1 MVMKKRAVA
10 SLASD
15 HFPAWQQSTNK
26 AKMLDAWARGANE
39 SPVMPAKAEGS
50 EEYQALAEF
59 SATPWAHLIISSA
72 AQALSVID
80 QRKTSSGES
89 TRTFTHAWRPNSL
102 LSRQRAIYRGA
113 LGHNL
118 AYASTL
124 PGQRPHTGV
133 PMPIV
138 RGVSATKMAAFY
150 DDEAS
155 DDFAR
160 FAMWG
165 ELQVPGEGR
174 DPYMAIRI
182 YDEVATYYLTCD
194 RFGGNMQYVSHEIHD
209 VGVTPIHRFAPR
221 LDLEGR
227 AIGEVEPFLPLLHRL
242 DQDVFDRLIVQR
254 FNSWKVRYV
263 AGMVQPRT
271 DAEKRAASL
280 ALRVE
285 DLLVSESKD
294 TKFGTLD
301 STDIKQYIEAHDA
314 DVRDLAATSQTPPHH
329 LLGQMANLSAE
340 ALESAEKSL
349 LRKVKEYRDSFAQS
363 WDSVLRSC
371 AFIMAQHGSP
381 EERAIFE
388 QEAIDYEMAIK
399 WREADDRALAPI
411 ADALAKIADSLGV
424 PVEMLWEELPF
435 WKKGDTDR
443 AKEILE
449 EQGQDALLAQ
459 FLDEAA
465 GMANREE
472 APDGGRPAD

>member
-1 MVMKKRAVA
+1 MVMKQRAVVG
-10 SLASD
+10 LASD
-15 HFPAWQQSTNK
+15 HFQAWRASTNK
-26 AKMLDAWARGANE
+26 AKMLDAWARGNNE
-39 SPVMPAKAEGS
+39 NPRMPATAQGN
-50 EEYQALAEF
+50 EEYQALSDF
-59 SATPWAHLIISSA
+59 SATPWAHLVISSA
-72 AQALSVID
+72 AQTLSVID

-89 TRTFTHAWRPNSL
+89 TRTFTETWRPNSM

-124 PGQRPHTGV
+124 PGKRPHTDA

-150 DDEAS
+150 DDEAA

-165 ELQVPGEGR
+165 ELQHPKGA
-174 DPYMAIRI
+174 DPFMAIRI
-182 YDEVATYYLTCD
+182 YDETHTYFLACNEHGDRMHYLD
-194 RFGGNMQYVSHEIHD
+194 RRRHD

-221 LDLEGR
+221 LDLDGY
-227 AIGEVEPFLPLLHRL
+227 AIGEIEPFLPLLHRL

-263 AGMVQPRT
+263 AGMTKPRT
-271 DAEKRAASL
+271 PEERRAASL

-349 LRKVKEYRDSFAQS
+349 MRKVQEYRDSFAQS
-363 WDSVLRSC
+363 WDSVMRSC
-371 AFIMAQHGSP
+371 AFIMSQIGSP
-381 EERAIFE
+381 ADRAAYE

-399 WREADDRALAPI
+399 WKESDDRALAPV
-411 ADALAKIADSLGV
+411 ADALSKLADSLGV
-424 PVEMLWEELPF
+424 PYEMLWEQIPF
-435 WKKGDTDR
+435 WKKGDTER
-443 AKEILE
+443 AKELLADQE
-449 EQGQDALLAQ
+449 NAALLGR
-459 FLDEAA
+459 FLDAAA
-465 GMANREE
+465 GSGNTEE
-472 APDGGRPAD
+472 EGEGGGPAD

>member
-1 MVMKKRAVA
+1 MVMKQRAVA
-10 SLASD
+10 GLASD
-15 HFPAWQQSTNK
+15 HFPAWRESTDK
-26 AKMLDAWARGANE
+26 AKMLDLWARGDNE
-39 SPVMPAKAEGS
+39 NPRMPAKAEGNA
-50 EEYQALAEF
+50 EYEALSDF

-89 TRTFTHAWRPNSL
+89 TKAFTHAWRPNSL

-113 LGHNL
+113 LAHNL

-124 PGQRPHTGV
+124 PGERPHTGV

-150 DDEAS
+150 DDEAA

-165 ELQVPGEGR
+165 ELQSPAGA
-174 DPYMAIRI
+174 DPYMAIRL
-182 YDEVATYYLTCD
+182 YDEEATYFLTCD
-194 RFGGNMQYVSHEIHD
+194 RFGDNMRYVEHQIHG

-227 AIGEVEPFLPLLHRL
+227 ASGEVEPFLPLLHRL

-263 AGMVQPRT
+263 AGMTKPRN

-285 DLLVSESKD
+285 DLLVSESDK
-294 TKFGTLD
+294 TRFGTLD
-301 STDIKQYIEAHDA
+301 STDIRQYIEAHDA

-349 LRKVKEYRDSFAQS
+349 LRKVKEYRDSFGQS

-371 AFIMAQHGSP
+371 AFIMAQNGP
-381 EERAIFE
+381 QAEREAFE
-388 QEAIDYEMAIK
+388 SEATDYEMGIK

-411 ADALAKIADSLGV
+411 SDALSKIADSLGV

-443 AKEILE
+443 AKGILA
-449 EQGQDALLAQ
+449 EQGQDALLSQ
-459 FLDEAA
+459 FLDEVTGERQQA
-465 GMANREE
+465 GG
-472 APDGGRPAD
+472 PGDDRPAD

>member
-1 MVMKKRAVA
+1 
-10 SLASD
+10 LA
-15 HFPAWQQSTNK
+15 
-26 AKMLDAWARGANE
+26 
-39 SPVMPAKAEGS
+39 
-50 EEYQALAEF
+50 
-59 SATPWAHLIISSA
+59 
-72 AQALSVID
+72 
-80 QRKTSSGES
+80 
-89 TRTFTHAWRPNSL
+89 
-102 LSRQRAIYRGA
+102 
-113 LGHNL
+113 HNL

-124 PGQRPHTGV
+124 PGERPHTNA

-150 DDEAS
+150 DDEAA

-165 ELQVPGEGR
+165 ELQRPKDA
-174 DPYMAIRI
+174 DPFIAVRI
-182 YDEVATYYLTCD
+182 YDEDWTYFLSCKTDGSAMTYLD
-194 RFGGNMQYVSHEIHD
+194 RRRHG
-209 VGVTPIHRFAPR
+209 VGVTPIHRFSPR

-227 AIGEVEPFLPLLHRL
+227 ATGEIEPFLPLLHRL

-263 AGMVQPRT
+263 AGMTQPRT

-349 LRKVKEYRDSFAQS
+349 MRKVQEYRDSFAQT

-371 AFIMAQHGSP
+371 AFIMAEHASP
-381 EERAIFE
+381 AERAAFE

-399 WREADDRALAPI
+399 WKESDDRALAPV
-411 ADALAKIADSLGV
+411 ADSLSKLADSLGI
-424 PVEMLWEELPF
+424 PYEMLWEQLPF
-435 WKKGDTDR
+435 WKKGDTER
-443 AKEILE
+443 AKDLIAAAGD
-449 EQGQDALLAQ
+449 QALLMQ
-459 FLDEAA
+459 FMDAMEGEDQGADS
-465 GMANREE
+465 GN
-472 APDGGRPAD
+472 GPAD